1 MQSLHLAAI
10 AVLFHRI
17 MASYILIQSSYVRT
31 SSLWPRQWCRGE
43 ARQYRIPVAFRTA
56 RTGAFV
62 ALLLGL
68 TAFAQPQPLSAEST
82 PRIVAIGDIH
92 GARVE
97 FASILQHLGLID
109 DRHRWSGGSTILVQT
124 GDITDRGAEVRGVL
138 DLLMTLE
145 RQADADGGKVVVLLG
160 NHETMNLMGVV
171 RDVGPGA
178 YTSFADDGSDERRQ
192 KAYQAYVKLNA
203 GRVKALDREPPNLQ
217 TQEEWMATHPLGFVE
232 YLEAFGPQG
241 RYGQWLRSKSVVARV
256 GDGIFLHGG
265 LHPELAPAT
274 LEEINEAAKREIRNF
289 DEFRSHLVSRK
300 VILPFST
307 FNETLVAARLE
318 LEAWEQNLWPR
329 PDQEHLRTLVDL
341 LSVGSWSIV
350 KPEGPVWFRGFAQW
364 SLEEGRSHITALLDK
379 YSASHFVVGHTI
391 PSTMRVTPRFDGR
404 VFFIDTGMLSS
415 HYRGGRASALE
426 IEDDQITAVYIG
438 ERAPLMDRT
447 GVPSR

>member
-1 MQSLHLAAI
+1 
-10 AVLFHRI
+10 
-17 MASYILIQSSYVRT
+17 MASYILIQSSRGRS

-56 RTGAFV
+56 RTAAFV

-68 TAFAQPQPLSAEST
+68 TAFAWHQPLSAEST

-109 DRHRWSGGSTILVQT
+109 DQHRWSGGSTILVQT

-171 RDVGPGA
+171 RDVGPWA
-178 YTSFADDGSDERRQ
+178 YTSFADEESEERRE
-192 KAYQAYVKLNA
+192 KAYQAYVKLHA
-203 GRVKALDREPPNLQ
+203 GRAKALGREPPNVQ
-217 TQEEWMATHPLGFVE
+217 TQEEWMAAHPLGFVE
-232 YLEAFGPQG
+232 YLEALGPQG
-241 RYGQWLRSKSVVARV
+241 RYGRWLRSKSVVTRV
-256 GDGIFLHGG
+256 GDAIFLHGG
-265 LHPELAPAT
+265 IHPEAAPAT
-274 LEEINEAAKREIRNF
+274 LQEINEEAKREIRNF

-300 VILPFST
+300 VILPFFT

-318 LEAWEQNLWPR
+318 LDAWIERLWPGPPA
-329 PDQEHLRTLVDL
+329 PDRKPVVLESRDREHFNILVDL
-341 LSVGSWSIV
+341 LSVGTWSIV
-350 KPEGPVWFRGFAQW
+350 NPDGPVWFRGFARW
-364 SLEEGRSHITALLDK
+364 SPEEGQAHVIALLDQ

-391 PSTMRVTPRFDGR
+391 PSTMRVTPRFGAR
-404 VFFIDTGMLSS
+404 VFLIDTGMLSS

-426 IEDDQITAVYIG
+426 IEDDRITVVSLG
-438 ERAPLMDRT
+438 ERIPLVDRT
-447 GVPSR
+447 SVPSR